1 MKPLVLVL
9 LLTMSTACTTRR
21 QSLIAMG
28 VGAAMFAGSA
38 LMIHDS
44 SQDDDGP
51 PLLGLLAAVGAVGG
65 AGMFVLSGINAI
77 DTPWSDDVTPRVKW
91 DVASYD
97 ACMRRR
103 SEGCGIPPT
112 AAERAAQRDSVRER
126 AWLITTA
133 IESAARAGDCA
144 AVVRADAEVAALDAD
159 FHATVFRRD
168 AAIARCLA
176 P

>member
-1 MKPLVLVL
+1 MKPTLLVL
-9 LLTMSTACTTRR
+9 LLALSTACTTRR

-28 VGAAMFAGSA
+28 VGAGMFAGGA
-38 LMIHDS
+38 LVFDAG
-44 SQDDDGP
+44 SQDDEGP
-51 PLLGLLAAVGAVGG
+51 PFAGLMAAMLAVGG
-65 AGMFVLSGINAI
+65 AGMFVFSGINAI
-77 DTPWSDDVTPRVKW
+77 DAPWTDDATTRLKW
-91 DVASYD
+91 DPASYD
-97 ACMRRR
+97 ACTRRQR
-103 SEGCGIPPT
+103 GGCGIPPT
-112 AAERAAQRDSVRER
+112 AAERAAQRDSAREH
-126 AWLITTA
+126 AWQITKA